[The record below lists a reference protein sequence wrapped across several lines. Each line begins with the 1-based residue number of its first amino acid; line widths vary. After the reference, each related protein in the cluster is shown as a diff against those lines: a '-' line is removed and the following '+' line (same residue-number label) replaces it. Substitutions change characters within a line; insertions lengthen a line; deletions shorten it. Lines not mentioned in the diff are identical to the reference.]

1 MNAAK
6 PGTAEG
12 NPLPGLWIGALAPPA
27 AWVLHLSLL
36 PWSIALLC
44 QPGGAAALYGFALVA
59 LLVDVAGGVL
69 AWHGYRPAR
78 HASPNANTETK
89 RRRYFGLV
97 GMIGSVIF
105 GIAIVAQTWLLGAYA
120 AC

>member
-6 PGTAEG
+6 PGTVEG
-12 NPLPGLWIGALAPPA
+12 NPLPGLWIGALAPLA

-44 QPGGAAALYGFALVA
+44 EPAGAAPLYGFA
-59 LLVDVAGGVL
+59 LVDVAGGVL
-69 AWHGYRPAR
+69 AWRGYRPVH
-78 HASPNANTETK
+78 HASPNARTEMK